1 LAKIHLA
8 DRLEILVNELAA
20 GNKAEF
26 ARLIGENPSQVNKW
40 LNSGQAV
47 SNKALINIARHGK
60 VNLNWLLTGE
70 GERFIKQDPA
80 ESGEEIVKD
89 LTPTEI
95 EKHIA
100 NLNQLPTVARDA
112 LVAQTKTLAEA
123 FDKANKESTEV
134 DESE

>member
-1 LAKIHLA
+1 MSKIYLV
-8 DRLEILVNELAA
+8 DRLEILVNELAS

-26 ARLIGENPSQVNKW
+26 ARLIDENPSQVNKW

-70 GERFIKQDPA
+70 GERFIKQEPA
-80 ESGEEIVKD
+80 ENSEETVKD
-89 LTPTEI
+89 LTPAEI
-95 EKHIA
+95 KELIA
-100 NLNQLPTVARDA
+100 NLNQLPAIARDA
-112 LVAQTKTLAEA
+112 LITQAKTLAEA
-123 FDKANKESTEV
+123 FDKSYKESTEV

>member
-1 LAKIHLA
+1 MAKIHLA